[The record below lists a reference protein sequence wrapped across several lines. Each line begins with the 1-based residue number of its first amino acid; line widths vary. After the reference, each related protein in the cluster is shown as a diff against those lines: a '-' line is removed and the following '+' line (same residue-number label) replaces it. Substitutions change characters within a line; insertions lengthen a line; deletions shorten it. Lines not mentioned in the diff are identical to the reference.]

1 MGILQDSLQVMR
13 IAARLANPELLER
26 VTALNEQVVELS
38 SKNVELQE
46 RAFGIDRELQ
56 QAYEK
61 LRLIG
66 EVERR
71 DDFIYL
77 KGETAPS
84 CPRCFDVD
92 RKIVHIIETRHPKIG
107 IHPLCPEC
115 ETSFAVYPQ
124 GLRGRS

>member
-1 MGILQDSLQVMR
+1 MGILQDSLQVMK

-46 RAFGIDRELQ
+46 RAFGLDRELQ

-71 DDFIYL
+71 DNFVYL

-92 RKIVHIIETRHPKIG
+92 RKIVHIIETREPKIG

-115 ETSFAVYPQ
+115 KTNFGVYPS
-124 GLRGRS
+124 GLRG

>member
-1 MGILQDSLQVMR
+1 MGIVQDSLQVVKV
-13 IAARLANPELLER
+13 AARLANPELLER
-26 VTALNEQVVELS
+26 VTALNEQVLDLS

-46 RAFGIDRELQ
+46 RVFGLGRELQ
-56 QAYEK
+56 QANER
-61 LRLIG
+61 LSLIG

-77 KGETAPS
+77 KGEIAPS

-92 RKIVHIIETRHPKIG
+92 RRIVHIVETRDPRIG
-107 IHPLCPEC
+107 IHPVCPEC
-115 ETSFAVYPQ
+115 KTGFGVYPR

>member
-1 MGILQDSLQVMR
+1 MGILQDSVQVVKLAMT
-13 IAARLANPELLER
+13 LANPELLER
-26 VTALNEQVVELS
+26 VTALNVQVLELS
-38 SKNVELQE
+38 STNLELQE
-46 RAFGIDRELQ
+46 RAFGLEKELQ

-92 RKIVHIIETRHPKIG
+92 RKIVHIVETREPKIG
-107 IHPLCPEC
+107 IHPVCPEC
-115 ETSFAVYPQ
+115 KTPFAVYPQ